1 MSSALSPAR
10 ILVAED
16 IATMG
21 LLVQRLLRERG
32 HSVRFVSN
40 GLQALDRLRAE
51 PFDLVVTDW
60 VMPEMDGIELILRT
74 RHEFGAASPPFV
86 IQTAVDTADAK
97 EAVLEAGADEFLAK
111 PWPHDEFVATV
122 ERCLARSRAPRIAPV
137 AEPVKPVLRT
147 APFRCV
153 CLAASTGG
161 PVTMRDVLQDLA
173 PTDRATFVVVVHGP
187 AWMLRSYAGQL
198 ARLCRMPVVLAEDGA
213 PLRAGTIFIAPGDRH
228 TVVDADFVLR
238 VVDTPPENWVRPAA
252 DPLFRSAAAVFG
264 REAVA
269 VVMTGLGRDGTRG
282 ASAIVTAGGVVVVQD
297 PDSCVAASM
306 PENVIAA
313 GIPCRVARIDRLAS
327 TIEAASGFS
336 PVSLRS

>member
-1 MSSALSPAR
+1 MSSALTPAR

-16 IATMG
+16 IASIG

-32 HSVRFVSN
+32 HSVRFVAN
-40 GLQALDRLRAE
+40 GLQALERLRTE
-51 PFDLVVTDW
+51 KFDVVVTDW

-74 RHEFGAASPPFV
+74 RHEFGAAAPPFV

-122 ERCLARSRAPRIAPV
+122 ERCLARSRAPRIAV
-137 AEPVKPVLRT
+137 VKEPVKPAERT

-153 CLAASTGG
+153 CLTASTGG
-161 PVTMRDVLQDLA
+161 PVTMRNLLQEMA
-173 PTDRATFVVVVHGP
+173 PTERATFVVVVHGP

-198 ARLCRMPVVLAEDGA
+198 ARLCKMPVVLAEDGT
-213 PLRAGTIFIAPGDRH
+213 PLVAGSIFIAPGDRH
-228 TVVDADFVLR
+228 TIVDEGLVLR
-238 VVDTPPENWVRPAA
+238 NVDTPPENWVRPAA
-252 DPLFRSAAAVFG
+252 DPLFRTAAAVFG
-264 REAVA
+264 RDAIG

-282 ASAIVTAGGVVVVQD
+282 ASAIVAAGGFVVVQD

-306 PENVIAA
+306 PESVITA
-313 GIPCRVARIDRLAS
+313 GIPCRVVRTERLAS
-327 TIEAASGFS
+327 TIEGTLGFS
-336 PVSLRS
+336 PVSPRS